1 MKFNQLI
8 NNFSMGE
15 WSERMLAMVNTDAYQ
30 KACKSIQNMIIQKEG
45 GAFQRAG
52 LKYINPDVGSAGHQA
67 VLDSVGYNINMF
79 PIMGT
84 SNIGELRSYI
94 LVTTSNAPGT
104 DWFFYDVISGFSTSV
119 VGANVSSFASVS
131 MSLNG
136 ASYAYAGNVLFICT
150 NGYIPIIVTI
160 VAGVAYIDDL
170 FSVALKPSIA
180 PGLITPQVVPYY
192 DPNVLGYGTPQTI
205 TSSATVGVVTLTAST
220 AYFVTSMQ
228 NTTIIKLTA
237 GGATGFAIITAVGG
251 AGVPQVNCTA
261 TVLYA
266 TFPVPIVACGVTAGT
281 AWEISAWNG
290 YFGWPTIVA
299 SFEQRIFWGG
309 KPISVSY
316 PGNRDHNMVWASRSG
331 DPFDMM
337 ELPVVQDPSFTA
349 YASDN
354 SRPFSFAPTAGS
366 GPLLM
371 LTSTKV
377 LVLGYGDKEMVVRG
391 TRGALGPLDISIESN
406 TSFGSTGIRPV
417 SLDNNTFYGG
427 SGFKTVRQLIFSYE
441 NEQYKTMDVGFP
453 VDLTDR
459 DTYTIWQIERVILSG
474 TSYLVVISM
483 NAARTA
489 SVVFLGA
496 IDEQNNIGA
505 WTRLIP
511 GNNGIIYKM
520 VTTLSNIG
528 SIRKILFLVK
538 RTVNA
543 GTKYFIE
550 ELTDIFHKSSYSPTD
565 MFYYLDC
572 YIEIS
577 PGGSSTITV
586 THLPNETVHI
596 MADGDYIG
604 TKTSD
609 GSGNISLGAVYT
621 RVVVGYA
628 YTAKIIPAPSRMIT
642 QFGNSTGKVEK
653 IDSLYTKFYNTINA
667 KYGDPERGE
676 YYPIVF
682 RESSVVASTLTPLFT
697 GSKRLQFPPGHSREK
712 QIEFKNDLP
721 TPMNILS
728 ISAEGVVYD

>member
-1 MKFNQLI
+1 
-8 NNFSMGE
+8 
-15 WSERMLAMVNTDAYQ
+15 
-30 KACKSIQNMIIQKEG
+30 
-45 GAFQRAG
+45 
-52 LKYINPDVGSAGHQA
+52 
-67 VLDSVGYNINMF
+67 
-79 PIMGT
+79 
-84 SNIGELRSYI
+84 
-94 LVTTSNAPGT
+94 
-104 DWFFYDVISGFSTSV
+104 
-119 VGANVSSFASVS
+119 
-131 MSLNG
+131 
-136 ASYAYAGNVLFICT
+136 
-150 NGYIPIIVTI
+150 
-160 VAGVAYIDDL
+160 
-170 FSVALKPSIA
+170 
-180 PGLITPQVVPYY
+180 
-192 DPNVLGYGTPQTI
+192 
-205 TSSATVGVVTLTAST
+205 
-220 AYFVTSMQ
+220 
-228 NTTIIKLTA
+228 
-237 GGATGFAIITAVGG
+237 
-251 AGVPQVNCTA
+251 
-261 TVLYA
+261 
-266 TFPVPIVACGVTAGT
+266 VPIVACGVTAGT

-290 YFGWPTIVA
+290 YFGWPTRVA